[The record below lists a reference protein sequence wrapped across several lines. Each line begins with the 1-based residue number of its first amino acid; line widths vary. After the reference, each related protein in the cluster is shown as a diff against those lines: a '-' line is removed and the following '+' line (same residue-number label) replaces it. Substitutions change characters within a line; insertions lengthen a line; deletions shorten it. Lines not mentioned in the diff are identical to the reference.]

1 MLATIEQKVEV
12 AKLHQTFS
20 KSDIRPLVLYI
31 LNNLGAT
38 DEKSI
43 AEVRCKYSGDVLLSS
58 LFDSLVS
65 RYNTTL
71 KTKEEMIK
79 YTLRKA
85 LRWLRLKVAKGKESD
100 PKEGMKL
107 LIQRYFGTILKEKQ
121 GITNLN
127 DDQILEKFLPF
138 KKDSRIKTMN
148 TSFVAELFESDEFT
162 KDYQEFLSIQIIRSL
177 FFLQSSN
184 RIV

>member
-1 MLATIEQKVEV
+1 
-12 AKLHQTFS
+12 
-20 KSDIRPLVLYI
+20 
-31 LNNLGAT
+31 
-38 DEKSI
+38 
-43 AEVRCKYSGDVLLSS
+43 
-58 LFDSLVS
+58 
-65 RYNTTL
+65 
-71 KTKEEMIK
+71 MIK